1 VRPHLQK
8 NKNKRTRGVAKV
20 VENLLSKYRVLNSIQ
35 SHRKEGREER
45 REGGRKE
52 GKCCKKKKT
61 L

>member
-1 VRPHLQK
+1 
-8 NKNKRTRGVAKV
+8 V